1 MEMNNIYNN
10 ESDNMVNNMENNME
24 NNKNRNMENMKNSEK
39 MCRGKAPICASQ
51 KMVRKAM

>member
-1 MEMNNIYNN
+1 MNNIYNN
-10 ESDNMVNNMENNME
+10 ESDNMVNNME

>member
-1 MEMNNIYNN
+1 MNNIYNN